1 MISVYAYKELCCPI
15 TLRFLNEV
23 ALRASRFE
31 RSIKGNVEI
40 IVVGDKKIRQINRD
54 FRKKDKI
61 TDVLSFA
68 WQEDSKV
75 PSDTLGQIYICYPQI
90 VRQAKEFKITIKEEF
105 TRMLVH
111 GLLHL
116 VGYDHMQSSD
126 EKKMFTLQEK
136 IISNVLSK

>member
-1 MISVYAYKELCCPI
+1 MISVYAYKEIRCSI

-31 RSIKGNVEI
+31 RNIKGNVEI

-75 PSDTLGQIYICYPQI
+75 PSETLGQIYICYPQI

-116 VGYDHMQSSD
+116 VGYDHMRIND
-126 EKKMFTLQEK
+126 EKKMFALQEK
-136 IISNVLSK
+136 IINNVLSK